1 MNQLNLKL
9 FSVRNFSDLYQKRK
23 VTLGKLN
30 LSLTFLSNNLDSV
43 GYQEYLENTQVQKK
57 ADSRDPILEIG
68 A

>member
-1 MNQLNLKL
+1 M
-9 FSVRNFSDLYQKRK
+9 
-23 VTLGKLN
+23 TLGKLN